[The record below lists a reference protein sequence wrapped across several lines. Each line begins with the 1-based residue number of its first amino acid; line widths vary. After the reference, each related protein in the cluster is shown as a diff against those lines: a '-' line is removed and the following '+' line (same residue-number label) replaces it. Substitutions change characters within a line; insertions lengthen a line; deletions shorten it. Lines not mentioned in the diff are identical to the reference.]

1 MLLLSEIIS
10 RLKFIGNI
18 QINDKLDLKN
28 MNIVHDSLYTQISR
42 TVFQDNRNKS
52 LTFIQDTISKSF
64 EILRCYDKS
73 KKNSEKIMCLNIMS
87 DLKIAK
93 NGLRNLKETYL
104 HDIKFCCDI
113 DVLLQTIDLK
123 LSETDS
129 EIFLSLT
136 SPTSQ
141 LPFSDNIVNNK
152 DE

>member
-1 MLLLSEIIS
+1 MNENRETIS
-10 RLKFIGNI
+10 RLKFIGKI
-18 QINDKLDLKN
+18 QIGDKIDLKN
-28 MNIVHDSLYTQISR
+28 MHLQSDSLVTQISR